1 MARNSIISFGGNHP
15 FGLDFGDRSLKLVAL
30 GTALVPFRRGSRVR
44 AFGEVAVPDGLSV
57 NGVIT
62 EPQKMSELIRALI
75 RGTRGRVRGRSVVA
89 SLPEGKTF
97 IKVIEA
103 PAEGVELGAAVR
115 TAAAENFPLPPEAL
129 SLDWHTIGGIER
141 GGKKFHRV
149 VIGAAP
155 LELVASYT
163 QIIEDAGL
171 VPVAL
176 EIEAMATSRALLPL
190 EEAGG
195 PFVILD
201 IGATHTSLIFIN
213 DGAVE
218 LTMNIPISGVAIT
231 QTIAQ
236 ALSVP
241 FEKAEETKHECGLD
255 LKRCEGKLRQ
265 VLSATIADMTK
276 QIRNALR
283 FYQSRA
289 KESRKIQ
296 NIILCGGGGNFRKID
311 AVLSQAL
318 RIKVRRGN
326 PWTNVAPPRD
336 SRLTNA
342 GLGYATA
349 IGLALRGDAEHET

>member
-1 MARNSIISFGGNHP
+1 MARNSIISFTRSQP

-30 GTALVPFRRGSRVR
+30 AARPLSRGWRVR
-44 AFGEVAVPDGLSV
+44 AFGEAAVPEGLSV

-62 EPQKMSELIRALI
+62 EPQKMSELIRTLI
-75 RGTRGRVRGRSVVA
+75 RTTRGRVHGRSVVA

-97 IKVIEA
+97 IKVIEV

-129 SLDWHTIGGIER
+129 SLDWHTIGEIER
-141 GGKKFHRV
+141 GGKKFNRV

-163 QIIEDAGL
+163 QIIEEAGL

-176 EIEAMATSRALLPL
+176 EIEAMATSRALLSL
-190 EEAGG
+190 EESGG
-195 PFVILD
+195 PFAILD
-201 IGATHTSLIFIN
+201 IGATHTSLIFVN
-213 DGAVE
+213 AGAVE
-218 LTMNIPISGVAIT
+218 LTMSIPISGVAIT

-236 ALSVP
+236 ALVVP

-265 VLSATIADMTK
+265 VLSATITDISK
-276 QIRNALR
+276 QIRSALR
-283 FYQSRA
+283 FYQNHGPGSQ
-289 KESRKIQ
+289 KIQ

-326 PWTNVAPPRD
+326 PWTNVLPPRD

-349 IGLALRGDAEHET
+349 IGLALRGAVGHEL